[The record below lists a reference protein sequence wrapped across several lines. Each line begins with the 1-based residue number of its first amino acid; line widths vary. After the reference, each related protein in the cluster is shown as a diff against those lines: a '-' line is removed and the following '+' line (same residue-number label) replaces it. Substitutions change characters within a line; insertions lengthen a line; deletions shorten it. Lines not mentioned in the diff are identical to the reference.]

1 MVLVCKQAETTEERN
16 SRSADQL
23 GGKRMAK
30 LPCDNLTDFING
42 MKHFYSV
49 GKSDYR
55 EGQQVILYNN
65 QQEEVFEIVNVMR
78 FKEYDVLGIKY
89 KENAE

>member
-1 MVLVCKQAETTEERN
+1 MALNKDINENVR
-16 SRSADQL
+16 L
-23 GGKRMAK
+23 GGKRMTK

-49 GKSDYR
+49 GKNQF
-55 EGQQVILYNN
+55 EQGQQVILYND
-65 QQEEVFEIVNVMR
+65 QQEEVFEIVNVIR
-78 FKEYDVLGIKY
+78 FKEHYVLGLKY